1 MFGVGLVV
9 RLLNDRCGVTV
20 IEYAFIASIIS
31 VAAYAA
37 IGTIGG
43 SLTVTFSKVASGL

>member
-9 RLLNDRCGVTV
+9 RLVKDRCGVTV

-31 VAAYAA
+31 IAAYAA
-37 IGTIGG
+37 MGTIGG
-43 SLTVTFSKVASGL
+43 SLTATFSKVASGL